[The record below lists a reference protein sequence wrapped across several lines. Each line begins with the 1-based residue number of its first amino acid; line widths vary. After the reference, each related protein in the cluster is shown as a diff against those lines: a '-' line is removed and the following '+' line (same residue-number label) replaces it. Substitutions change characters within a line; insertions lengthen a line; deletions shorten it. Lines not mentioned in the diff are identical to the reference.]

1 MALFLSIAALL
12 VIALLATSKRFYRL
26 RRSRFG
32 AAAIAG
38 GWLATGVGTLLGPAV
53 GGLITT
59 DAVFRATPLL
69 SVGLGWI
76 GLMVG
81 LQARRDVLS
90 KLPAVIWKLAGL
102 DALLTVLVIGAALF
116 GLSMLIK
123 QPDAAGFTIAFTL
136 LAAASIGWSMETR
149 SLGIESSVEGQKRA
163 VLLRASGGLS
173 AIFAVALFGLAAA
186 ILIVPAP
193 EQLADGVPRSIAM
206 RLLSLGCACA
216 VGALLAV
223 VAKEALR
230 LAGNHRAEMLVVFLG
245 VVGLAA
251 GISADLGVSPLLPA
265 MITGATLANLRTSGP
280 SDSIANTAVFG
291 RFILQ
296 AEHVVATIFAL
307 LAGVLLDPRVFL
319 PGAAV
324 VATIVLVRILTK
336 PAVFAMINPSSATD
350 RDSSWLARTATIRQS
365 PVAVALAVSL
375 VVLASVEDAQRL
387 LTIVVLVG
395 IACDLLATIAAR
407 RRPAASDT
415 LNAGATL

>member
-12 VIALLATSKRFYRL
+12 VLALLATSKRFYRL

-53 GGLITT
+53 GGLITA

-102 DALLTVLVIGAALF
+102 DALLTIVVIGAALF
-116 GLSMLIK
+116 GVSMFID
-123 QPDAAGFTIAFTL
+123 QPGIAGFTVAFTL
-136 LAAASIGWSMETR
+136 FAAASIGWSMETR
-149 SLGIESSVEGQKRA
+149 SLGIESSGEGQKRA
-163 VLLRASGGLS
+163 VLLRAAGGLS
-173 AIFAVALFGLAAA
+173 AIAAVALFGVAAA
-186 ILIVPAP
+186 ILIVPTSDPLTDA
-193 EQLADGVPRSIAM
+193 APRSLGL
-206 RLLSLGCACA
+206 RVLSLGSACA

-307 LAGVLLDPRVFL
+307 LAGVLLDPRVLL

-324 VATIVLVRILTK
+324 VAALVLVRLLIK
-336 PAVFAMINPSSATD
+336 PAVFAFVDSSNEAD
-350 RDSSWLARTATIRQS
+350 RDSSWLARTASIRQS

-395 IACDLLATIAAR
+395 IACDLLASVAAR
-407 RRPAASDT
+407 RRSPAEET
-415 LNAGATL
+415 LNADATL

>member
-12 VIALLATSKRFYRL
+12 VLALLATSKRFYRL

-32 AAAIAG
+32 ATAIAG

-90 KLPAVIWKLAGL
+90 KLPPVIWKLAGL
-102 DALLTVLVIGAALF
+102 DALLTIVAVGAALF
-116 GLSMLIK
+116 GVSTLIE
-123 QPDAAGFTIAFTL
+123 QPGAGGFTIAFTL

-149 SLGIESSVEGQKRA
+149 SLGIESSAAGQKRA

-173 AIFAVALFGLAAA
+173 AIIAVALFGIAAA
-186 ILIVPAP
+186 ILIIPPADQTA
-193 EQLADGVPRSIAM
+193 EITPRTIPM
-206 RLLSLGCACA
+206 RLLSLAAACG
-216 VGALLAV
+216 VGVLLAV
-223 VAKEALR
+223 VAKESLR
-230 LAGNHRAEMLVVFLG
+230 LAGKHRAEMLVVFLG

-251 GISADLGVSPLLPA
+251 GISADLGISPLLPA

-296 AEHVVATIFAL
+296 AEHVVATSFAL
-307 LAGVLLDPRVFL
+307 LAGVLLDPRLFL
-319 PGAAV
+319 PGAAI
-324 VATIVLVRILTK
+324 VAAVVLVRLLIK
-336 PAVFAMINPSSATD
+336 PAVFATIDSAADAD
-350 RDSSWLARTATIRQS
+350 RDSSWLARAASIRQS

-375 VVLASVEDAQRL
+375 VVLASVEDARRL

-395 IACDLLATIAAR
+395 IMCDLFAAIAAR
-407 RRPAASDT
+407 KRSTPEAT
-415 LNAGATL
+415 LNADATV

>member
-12 VIALLATSKRFYRL
+12 VLALLATSKRFYRV
-26 RRSRFG
+26 RRSRLG

-38 GWLATGVGTLLGPAV
+38 GWLAIGVGTLLGPAV

-90 KLPAVIWKLAGL
+90 KLPTVVWRLAGI
-102 DALLTVLVIGAALF
+102 DALLTILVVGAALF
-116 GLSMLIK
+116 GLSMVIK
-123 QPDAAGFTIAFTL
+123 QPGAAGFTIAFTL

-149 SLGIESSVEGQKRA
+149 SLGIESSAEGQKRA

-173 AIFAVALFGLAAA
+173 AIIAVALFGVAAGV
-186 ILIVPAP
+186 LIIPPAD
-193 EQLADGVPRSIAM
+193 ELLERAPRSIPL
-206 RLLSLGCACA
+206 RLLSLGAACA
-216 VGALLAV
+216 VGVLLAV

-230 LAGNHRAEMLVVFLG
+230 LAGKHRAEMLVVFLG

-251 GISADLGVSPLLPA
+251 GISADLGISPLLPS

-307 LAGVLLDPRVFL
+307 LAGVLLDPNLLL

-324 VATIVLVRILTK
+324 VAALVLVRLMIK
-336 PAVFAMINPSSATD
+336 PAAFALIDSAVDAD
-350 RDSSWLARTATIRQS
+350 RESGWLARAASIRQS

-375 VVLASVEDAQRL
+375 VVLASVEDARRL

-395 IACDLLATIAAR
+395 IFCDLFAVLAAR
-407 RRPAASDT
+407 RRSIVETASPPGAAP
-415 LNAGATL
+415 